1 MLKKAYYLSVLLFF
15 ISQFSDAQSFYNK
28 GRNRKLV
35 ANGGFGVASYYGD
48 LNNPGDII
56 DFTPDIT
63 FGARYEINNMV
74 SVGMNLAWFMLR
86 GDDAEADTE
95 GRERRNLSFRS
106 HNVELSVLGFI
117 DLYPRGKRFYQR
129 PIVGPYAYF
138 GIGLLY
144 YNPQAELEGSY
155 YSLRPLQTEGN
166 SYSIFTPTI
175 PLGFG
180 LRFRATP
187 FINVVLEG
195 GYRITFTDYL
205 DDVSTVYIDNSTFDD
220 PIARQLADRRPEIG
234 LPLKEAGSVRG
245 NPEKNDGYFIT
256 SLKVEIYLPDILFE
270 PNPYRGRGFR
280 RRR

>member
-1 MLKKAYYLSVLLFF
+1 MQTKAYISAVLLFL
-15 ISQFSDAQSFYNK
+15 ICELAAAQSFYNRS
-28 GRNRKLV
+28 RNRKLV
-35 ANGGFGVASYYGD
+35 ANGGFGIASYFGD

-56 DFTPDIT
+56 DVQPDVT

-86 GDDAEADTE
+86 GDDSEADDQ
-95 GRERRNLSFRS
+95 GRELRNLSFRS
-106 HNVELSVLGFI
+106 HNVELSVLGYI
-117 DLYPRGKRFYQR
+117 DLYPRGRRFYQR

-138 GIGLLY
+138 GVGLLY
-144 YNPQAELEGSY
+144 YNPQAELDGSF

-187 FINVVLEG
+187 FINIVLEG
-195 GYRITFTDYL
+195 GYRITFSDYL
-205 DDVSTVYIDNSTFDD
+205 DDVSTVYIDNSSFED

-245 NPEKNDGYFIT
+245 NPEKNDGYLIS
-256 SLKVEIYLPDILFE
+256 SLKVESIS
-270 PNPYRGRGFR
+270 GSGFQAPQII
-280 RRR
+280 